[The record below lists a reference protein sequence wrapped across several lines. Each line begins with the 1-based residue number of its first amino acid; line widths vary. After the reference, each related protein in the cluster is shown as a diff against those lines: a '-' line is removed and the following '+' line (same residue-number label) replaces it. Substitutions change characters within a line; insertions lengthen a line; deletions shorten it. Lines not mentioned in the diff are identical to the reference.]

1 MTNDPIWN
9 LTNNIINIC
18 QTQLCTPDNL
28 VHDIKWHKNLV
39 FVFVFLV
46 YDTKVYEN
54 KSTLIFSVGLY
65 SPFASTLSHAGHDHV
80 HEINIFIF

>member
-28 VHDIKWHKNLV
+28 VDDIKWHKNLV

-54 KSTLIFSVGLY
+54 KSTVIFSVGLY
-65 SPFASTLSHAGHDHV
+65 SPFACTTRPDV